1 MSTYSQA
8 RKDIRFLASSLR
20 GLVALD
26 AQLGEAGGLEKQI
39 AALTA
44 ERNSQVTQVEAAKA
58 AVEEA
63 KVGVDQ
69 IIADGKVKLASIEA
83 EGLTK
88 LTIANDRAAE
98 VDRLIA
104 DAQRQA
110 AALVEQGTADAAQAR
125 LDAAGKL
132 GELRKAISAAQ
143 AQLSTTQE
151 AVTAAEAKKVVA
163 EAALDG
169 LRKKLG

>member
-1 MSTYSQA
+1 MSTFSQA

-26 AQLGEAGGLEKQI
+26 AQLGEAGDLEKVI
-39 AALTA
+39 AGLKAEQSTLEGQRVSMLAAIDEANKTA
-44 ERNSQVTQVEAAKA
+44 SDIVQKA
-58 AVEEA
+58 Q
-63 KVGVDQ
+63 DQ
-69 IIADGKVKLASIEA
+69 AASIEA
-83 EGLTK
+83 GAAHVKANAEQRALTV
-88 LTIANDRAAE
+88 TA
-98 VDRLIA
+98 LIA

-125 LDAAGKL
+125 QDASGKL
-132 GELRKAISAAQ
+132 GELRKAIATAQ
-143 AQLSTTQE
+143 AQLTYKLDE
-151 AVTAAEAKKVVA
+151 VTAAEAKKAAA